1 MVLGRVVQA
10 GEQVIPKAERDAD
23 AAILAAAT
31 GGTWITAAP
40 RSQEGGVQLAGF
52 GPALAK
58 GWPTATSLRVGGAD
72 SSTAEKAAL
81 VAVEASRMTMEQH
94 AADAKA
100 AAHSVNRLPVYIEAA
115 AEMERRIDLLD
126 AEIARVRGVPKT
138 EENAMTWTAYLTGL
152 CAARRIL
159 RGGK

>member
-1 MVLGRVVQA
+1 M
-10 GEQVIPKAERDAD
+10 IPKAERDAD

-58 GWPTATSLRVGGAD
+58 DWPTATSLRVGGTD

-81 VAVEASRMTMEQH
+81 VAVEAARMTMEQH
-94 AADAKA
+94 AANAKA
-100 AAHSVNRLPVYIEAA
+100 AAHAVNRLPVYIEAA
-115 AEMERRIDLLD
+115 AEMERRIESVNTERIRLSRKLAATAIGNSDAAHADGFYEGLLW
-126 AEIARVRGVPKT
+126 A
-138 EENAMTWTAYLTGL
+138 
-152 CAARRIL
+152 L
-159 RGGK
+159 RKMRDGQ